1 MDSGR
6 SFEQNK
12 AKRSLVESGR
22 LQLQSSVQ
30 HAANSLQQFIVTN
43 LRANFQV
50 SILTNTGDIPLS
62 LPPETSAQISEIIQ
76 QFSHK

>member
-12 AKRSLVESGR
+12 AKRSLGESGH
-22 LQLQSSVQ
+22 LQLQLSVQ
-30 HAANSLQQFIVTN
+30 HAANSLQQYIVTN
-43 LRANFQV
+43 LGANFQV

-62 LPPETSAQISEIIQ
+62 LPPETPAQISEIIQ